1 MSAIAPTITQK
12 EQKTFRSPLCTV
24 CVLQALWAEPC
35 RPCHGGFLCC
45 VVTSSRLFDGRLCC
59 PSMMIRA
66 PPPPTPVQSFTHF
79 ARKQHFPLQKT
90 WRPSRRTAGRGIP
103 PDWMKEYPCHKLEP
117 QRPIG
122 MYRVEAGL
130 PLSAPSL
137 QGGHVPPPPPGG
149 RVDDKRHLYG
159 SSAKPSHQIRL
170 YLFPPNIGQ
179 PPRGTLPEQFT

>member
-66 PPPPTPVQSFTHF
+66 PPPPHSCPVFYALCPETALSSPKNM
-79 ARKQHFPLQKT
+79 AAIPENRRKGD
-90 WRPSRRTAGRGIP
+90 PSRLDEGIP
-103 PDWMKEYPCHKLEP
+103 VP
-117 QRPIG
+117 QTG
-122 MYRVEAGL
+122 T
-130 PLSAPSL
+130 SASNWDV
-137 QGGHVPPPPPGG
+137 QGGSWTPSERSFITGRPCPPPGG